1 MITTR
6 TARQCGQA
14 DYGWL
19 QARYTFSFGHYFDPK
34 LLGYASLRV
43 LNQEVLA
50 PGAAFQPRTYPKV
63 DILNVILDGEA
74 EYRDSEGNHV
84 QASAGEALL
93 LSTQPGVSYSEH
105 NISKDKPL
113 TRMQLWLDA
122 CPQRENPLIQKLAL
136 NMGKQQLIASP
147 DGTEGSLQLRQ
158 QVWLHHI
165 VLAKGESANFQLHGP
180 RAYLQSIHGQF
191 HAITHHEEKAALTC
205 GDGAF
210 IRDEANITLV
220 ADSPLRALLIDLPV
234 YREKMMS
241 KKSAKKRQSVKPV
254 VAKET
259 TRATKNFGYE
269 EMLSELEAIVADAET
284 RLAEDEAA
292 A

>member
-93 LSTQPGVSYSEH
+93 LSTQPGVSYSEPTLYRCH
-105 NISKDKPL
+105 IPTIDTPSAATTSSLVSTMPVEILNNNFSPREEIA
-113 TRMQLWLDA
+113 TRMQ
-122 CPQRENPLIQKLAL
+122 I
-136 NMGKQQLIASP
+136 S
-147 DGTEGSLQLRQ
+147 
-158 QVWLHHI
+158 
-165 VLAKGESANFQLHGP
+165 
-180 RAYLQSIHGQF
+180 
-191 HAITHHEEKAALTC
+191 
-205 GDGAF
+205 
-210 IRDEANITLV
+210 
-220 ADSPLRALLIDLPV
+220 
-234 YREKMMS
+234 
-241 KKSAKKRQSVKPV
+241 
-254 VAKET
+254 
-259 TRATKNFGYE
+259 TRP
-269 EMLSELEAIVADAET
+269 
-284 RLAEDEAA
+284 
-292 A
+292 

>member
-84 QASAGEALL
+84 QASSGEALL

-105 NISKDKPL
+105 N
-113 TRMQLWLDA
+113 Q
-122 CPQRENPLIQKLAL
+122 QRQTVNANAALAGCL
-136 NMGKQQLIASP
+136 PAA
-147 DGTEGSLQLRQ
+147 R
-158 QVWLHHI
+158 
-165 VLAKGESANFQLHGP
+165 ESAD
-180 RAYLQSIHGQF
+180 S
-191 HAITHHEEKAALTC
+191 KA
-205 GDGAF
+205 GA
-210 IRDEANITLV
+210 
-220 ADSPLRALLIDLPV
+220 
-234 YREKMMS
+234 
-241 KKSAKKRQSVKPV
+241 
-254 VAKET
+254 
-259 TRATKNFGYE
+259 
-269 EMLSELEAIVADAET
+269 
-284 RLAEDEAA
+284 
-292 A
+292 

>member
-6 TARQCGQA
+6 TATQCGQA
-14 DYGWL
+14 DFGWL

-50 PGAAFQPRTYPKV
+50 PGASFQPRTYPKV
-63 DILNVILDGEA
+63 DILNLILEGEA

-84 QASAGEALL
+84 QAKAGDALL
-93 LSTQPGVSYSEH
+93 IATQPGISYSEH
-105 NISKDKPL
+105 NLSKDKSL

-122 CPQRENPLIQKLAL
+122 CPERENPPVQKIALAGQ
-136 NMGKQQLIASP
+136 NHQLLASP
-147 DGTEGSLQLRQ
+147 DGSQESLQLRQ

-165 VLAKGESANFQLHGP
+165 ELREGEKLSVQLHGP
-180 RAYLQSIHGQF
+180 RAYLQSIHGTV
-191 HAITHHEEKAALTC
+191 HALTPGEAREALTC

-220 ADSPLRALLIDLPV
+220 ADTPLRALLIDLPV
-234 YREKMMS
+234 
-241 KKSAKKRQSVKPV
+241 
-254 VAKET
+254 
-259 TRATKNFGYE
+259 
-269 EMLSELEAIVADAET
+269 
-284 RLAEDEAA
+284 
-292 A
+292 